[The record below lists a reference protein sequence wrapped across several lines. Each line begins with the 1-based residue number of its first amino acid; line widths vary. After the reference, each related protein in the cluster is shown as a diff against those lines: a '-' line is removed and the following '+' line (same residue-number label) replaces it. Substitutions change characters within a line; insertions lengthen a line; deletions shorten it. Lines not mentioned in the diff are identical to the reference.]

1 MLQNLLHSNKWP
13 ESEPTWFLSNT
24 HSHISVL
31 FISLFCCSSCSLC
44 RFSVYYYFTL
54 VGDFTSTIPCCLADY
69 ATANTVACWN
79 GCVCVCC
86 AWLWCTCSHWWLF
99 KIQKQFFG
107 IWSTCIRFTSIFES
121 KFQIYWL
128 RYFCYLSN
136 LEQLFRCFSNCCCL
150 EN

>member
-24 HSHISVL
+24 LTHFGFVYFAFFVVRRVLYVDFL
-31 FISLFCCSSCSLC
+31 FIIILLSSVISLRQYHVVWPIMLQLTLSL
-44 RFSVYYYFTL
+44 VE
-54 VGDFTSTIPCCLADY
+54 
-69 ATANTVACWN
+69 TV
-79 GCVCVCC
+79 VCVCC